1 MSKAIP
7 ARVEYN
13 KMGICCIPKFRS
25 DGVKLM
31 AFLESPHQIDTKILK
46 KINAPKCSLTSVIEY
61 LSDSTLMTRSFG
73 YKNADSFSEPF
84 LKSCPITTQR
94 THVSKLFSI

>member
-13 KMGICCIPKFRS
+13 KMGICWIPKFRS

-46 KINAPKCSLTSVIEY
+46 KINAPKCSLTSVMLLFIHFINVRIWY
-61 LSDSTLMTRSFG
+61 YSNLLLTIVTLIIQNPKSTH
-73 YKNADSFSEPF
+73 KNMQKNN
-84 LKSCPITTQR
+84 L
-94 THVSKLFSI
+94 L

>member
-46 KINAPKCSLTSVIEY
+46 KLNAPKCSLTSVINHKAFECVHG
-61 LSDSTLMTRSFG
+61 M
-73 YKNADSFSEPF
+73 
-84 LKSCPITTQR
+84 
-94 THVSKLFSI
+94 

>member
-31 AFLESPHQIDTKILK
+31 AYLESPHQIDTKILK
-46 KINAPKCSLTSVIEY
+46 KINAPKCSLTSVIFKLKPRTRLLM
-61 LSDSTLMTRSFG
+61 LSALGCVEFLQILR
-73 YKNADSFSEPF
+73 DSFQWNLVKF
-84 LKSCPITTQR
+84 RIRR
-94 THVSKLFSI
+94 TNL